1 MEDLSWIDRNETDE
15 VSKIRRKKQYAI
27 FDLFILTVFITG
39 CASTS
44 ITSFRDPSFAAKS
57 FYKILVMSPFADLE
71 SRTKAESAF
80 VERLAKHSVE
90 GIPSISVFMP
100 TRTYTNEELFKLLS
114 ENSIDGVLLVTL
126 TDASSNQVYIPAFS
140 STYGQASLTGN
151 TLNYSANTFQAGGYY
166 VSRPQVHYEIQLYD
180 VLTGNTAWVATSLTR
195 GSASTNFDILIGSLA
210 DTAIEKLREDGLLMK

>member
-1 MEDLSWIDRNETDE
+1 M
-15 VSKIRRKKQYAI
+15 KKQRAI
-27 FDLFILTVFITG
+27 FVLLIWMAFIVG

-44 ITSFRDPSFAAKS
+44 ITSFRDPSFATKT
-57 FYKILVMSPFADLE
+57 FYRILVVSPSADLE

-100 TRTYTNEELFKLLS
+100 TRTYTNEELLKLLS

-126 TDASSNQVYIPAFS
+126 TDASTKQVYIPASS
-140 STYGQASLTGN
+140 STYGQATLSGN
-151 TLNYSANTFQAGGYY
+151 TVNYSANTQQYGGYNI
-166 VSRPQVHYEIQLYD
+166 SQPRLRYEMRLYD

-195 GSASTNFDILIGSLA
+195 GGAAVKFDTLIGSLA
-210 DTAIEKLREDGLLMK
+210 DTAVEKLKEDGLLK